1 MAAVSKVAEAM
12 ESNRSERDQRFI
24 GTWVVT
30 ELENSRA
37 PFVPAAGVASPVP
50 VRSARAAFNRNL
62 HAFIRWLHIYSSLL
76 GLMTVLFFS
85 VTGLTLNHPDWFD
98 TGFEQTRDET
108 GTLTTELL
116 SKADGQPDEL
126 RIVEYFRTKY
136 SVTAALRDFQ
146 ADDYQI
152 NVAFAG
158 AGYTCDVRIDRESRE
173 YQFSEMRLGVIPVIN
188 DLHKG
193 RDTGPIWK
201 VVIDV
206 SALILVVISV
216 TGLLLLCWL
225 RRRWRNGLLTLAAGT
240 IGLGL
245 TVWLALP

>member
-1 MAAVSKVAEAM
+1 MT
-12 ESNRSERDQRFI
+12 QREYS
-24 GTWVVT
+24 GTPVVPT
-30 ELENSRA
+30 SDTSRRA
-37 PFVPAAGVASPVP
+37 P
-50 VRSARAAFNRNL
+50 VRSARAVLNRNL
-62 HAFIRWLHIYSSLL
+62 HTLTRWLHIYSSLL

-98 TGFEQTRDET
+98 TGFEQTRDEA
-108 GTLTTELL
+108 GTIQAELL

-126 RIVEYFRTKY
+126 RIVEFIRTKY
-136 SVTAALRDFQ
+136 SVTAAMRDFQ

-173 YQFSEMRLGVIPVIN
+173 YQFSELRLGVIPIIN

-193 RDTGPIWK
+193 RDTGPVWK
-201 VVIDV
+201 IVIDV
-206 SALILVVISV
+206 SAIILVVISL